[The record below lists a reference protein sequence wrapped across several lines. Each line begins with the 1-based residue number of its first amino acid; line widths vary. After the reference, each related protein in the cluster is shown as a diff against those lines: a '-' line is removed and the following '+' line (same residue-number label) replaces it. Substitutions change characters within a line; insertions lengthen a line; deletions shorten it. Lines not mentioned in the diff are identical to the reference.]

1 MTEQGL
7 PGAAAPAPLHKL
19 LQRQLKKHFG
29 PAGPP
34 AGLKEFLAAVSAS
47 YEESDSDRRLVERSL
62 ELASQELLQRNA
74 SLRER
79 EREQQIIFDS
89 VPAMIFYKDQDNHIL
104 RLNASAANSLG
115 KPAETLQGVAL
126 DEIFPPDVARALHE
140 DDLEVIRAGRPKLGI
155 IEAHPQGDGKV
166 HWVRTDKV
174 PYRDDRGNV
183 KGVIVL
189 SVDITDR
196 REAEEAVRAS
206 EEKYRLIVETAT
218 EGIWTLDR
226 EGRTT
231 FVNRVMAEMLG
242 YSRDEMLGRPVFDF
256 MQPEDLEDGR
266 AKLDGLMA
274 GTRVALDFRFR
285 RKNGADLWTQASGA
299 PMLGRDGDVIG
310 ALGMLTDI
318 TQRREAERKLKEA
331 YERLQKV
338 DKERMQFLN
347 NAAHELGTP
356 LTPIKLQ
363 IHLLKAR
370 LAPDAPADQS
380 KSVEILERNFERL
393 ARLVRDLLDSARL
406 QAATL
411 KIHAVPLDLRDVL
424 YECVENYLAPSRHAG
439 VALEVDELPPM
450 PVVADPSRLGQVFD
464 NLLSNAVKFAQHGGH
479 VRLGVEEDSGLWVVR
494 VQDDGLGMRPED
506 LKRLFQ
512 PFTQVHDTM
521 QSTKGGTGLGLY
533 VSRGIIEALGGTIAA
548 ESKGL
553 GHGSTFTVR
562 LPGAGSGASRAAAPS
577 GDNP

>member
-1 MTEQGL
+1 M
-7 PGAAAPAPLHKL
+7 
-19 LQRQLKKHFG
+19 
-29 PAGPP
+29 
-34 AGLKEFLAAVSAS
+34 SAS
-47 YEESDSDRRLVERSL
+47 YEEADSDRRLVERSL

-74 SLRER
+74 ALRER

-89 VPAMIFYKDQDNHIL
+89 VPAMIFYKDRDNHIL
-104 RLNASAANSLG
+104 RLNASAAQSLG
-115 KPAETLQGVAL
+115 KTAQALQGVAL
-126 DEIFPPDVARALHE
+126 DQIFPPEVAKALHQ
-140 DDLEVIRAGRPKLGI
+140 DDLEVIQDDRPKLGI
-155 IEAHPQGDGKV
+155 IESHPQADGKV

-174 PYRDDRGNV
+174 PYRDDRGNI

-206 EEKYRLIVETAT
+206 EERYRLIVETAT
-218 EGIWTLDR
+218 EGIWTLDK

-231 FVNRVMAEMLG
+231 FANRVMAELLG
-242 YSRDEMLGRPVFDF
+242 YTREEMMGRPVFDF
-256 MQPEDLEDGR
+256 MQAEDLETGR
-266 AKLDGLMA
+266 DKLGGLMA

-285 RKNGADLWTQASGA
+285 RKDGTDLWTQASGA
-299 PMLGRDGDVIG
+299 PMLGGDGKIIG

-318 TQRREAERKLKEA
+318 TQRREAESKLKDA

-370 LAPDAPADQS
+370 LAPDAPADQA
-380 KSVEILERNFERL
+380 KPVEILERNFERL

-411 KIHAVPLDLRDVL
+411 KVHAVPLDLRDVL
-424 YECVENYLAPSRHAG
+424 YECIENYLAPAREAG
-439 VALEVDELPPM
+439 VVLDVEDLPPM

-464 NLLSNAVKFAQHGGH
+464 NLLSNAVKFAARGGSI
-479 VRLGVEEDSGLWVVR
+479 RLAVANEPGLCVVR
-494 VQDDGLGMRPED
+494 ISDDGLGMRPED
-506 LKRLFQ
+506 VKRLFQ

-521 QSTKGGTGLGLY
+521 QTTKGGTGLGLY
-533 VSRGIIEALGGTIAA
+533 VSRGIIEALGGTISA
-548 ESKGL
+548 ESAGL
-553 GHGSTFTVR
+553 GKGSTFTVR
-562 LPGAGSGASRAAAPS
+562 LPLSKQGRGAAPS
-577 GDNP
+577 TGDNP

>member
-1 MTEQGL
+1 MSDE
-7 PGAAAPAPLHKL
+7 AVPAPLHKL
-19 LQRQLKKHFG
+19 LQRQLKRHFG

-34 AGLKEFLAAVSAS
+34 PGLKDFLAAVSAS

-74 SLRER
+74 ALRER

-89 VPAMIFYKDQDNHIL
+89 VPAMIFYKDRDNRIL
-104 RLNASAANSLG
+104 RLNASAAQALG
-115 KPAETLQGVAL
+115 KPAEALQGVAC
-126 DEIFPPDVARALHE
+126 EQIFPPEVAKSLHD
-140 DDLEVIRAGRPKLGI
+140 DDLEVIKMDRPKLGI
-155 IEAHPQGDGKV
+155 IEAHPQGDGKM

-174 PYRDDRGNV
+174 PYRDDRGNI

-206 EEKYRLIVETAT
+206 EERYRLIVETAT
-218 EGIWTLDR
+218 EGIWTLDKQ
-226 EGRTT
+226 GRTT
-231 FVNRVMAEMLG
+231 FANRVMAEMLG
-242 YSRDEMLGRPVFDF
+242 YTRDEMVGRHVFDF
-256 MQPEDLEDGR
+256 MQPEDLEEGR
-266 AKLDGLMA
+266 VKLASLMA

-285 RKNGADLWTQASGA
+285 RKDGTDLWTQASGA
-299 PMLGRDGDVIG
+299 PMLGRDGEVIG

-331 YERLQKV
+331 YEKLQKV

-370 LAPDAPADQS
+370 LPADAPAEQS
-380 KSVEILERNFERL
+380 RPVEILERNFERL

-411 KIHAVPLDLRDVL
+411 KIQLVPLDLRDVL
-424 YECVENYLAPSRHAG
+424 YECLENYLAPAREAG
-439 VALEVDELPPM
+439 VAMEVEDLPPM
-450 PVVADPSRLGQVFD
+450 PVLADPTRLGQVFD
-464 NLLSNAVKFAQHGGH
+464 NLLSNAIKFAPRGGLI
-479 VRLGVEEDSGLWVVR
+479 RLEVAQEAGQCVVR
-494 VQDDGLGMRPED
+494 VRDNGLGMRPED
-506 LKRLFQ
+506 IKRLFQ

-533 VSRGIIEALGGTIAA
+533 VSRGIIETLGGTISAD
-548 ESKGL
+548 SDGL
-553 GHGSTFTVR
+553 GKGSTFTVR
-562 LPGAGSGASRAAAPS
+562 LPVMQQAGRPEST

>member
-1 MTEQGL
+1 MAD
-7 PGAAAPAPLHKL
+7 AAAPTPLHKL
-19 LQRQLKKHFG
+19 LQRQLKRHFG

-34 AGLKEFLAAVSAS
+34 PGLKEFLASVSTS
-47 YEESDSDRRLVERSL
+47 YEESDADRRLVERSL

-89 VPAMIFYKDQDNHIL
+89 VPAMIYYKDRDNHIL
-104 RLNASAANSLG
+104 RLNAPAARALG
-115 KPAETLQGVAL
+115 KPVEDLQGVAL
-126 DEIFPPDVARALHE
+126 DQIFPTDVAKALHE
-140 DDLEVIRAGRPKLGI
+140 DDLEVIRAGQPKLGI
-155 IEAHPQGDGKV
+155 IESHPQGDGKV

-206 EEKYRLIVETAT
+206 EERYRLIVETAT
-218 EGIWTLDR
+218 EGIWTLDK

-231 FVNRVMAEMLG
+231 FANRVMAELLG
-242 YSRDEMLGRPVFDF
+242 YTREEMVGRHVFDF
-256 MQPEDLEDGR
+256 MHPEDLEDGR
-266 AKLDGLMA
+266 MKLGGLMA

-285 RKNGADLWTQASGA
+285 KKNGMDLWTQASGA
-299 PMLGRDGDVIG
+299 PMLGPDGEVIG

-370 LAPDAPADQS
+370 LAADAPADQT

-411 KIHAVPLDLRDVL
+411 KIHAVPLDLRNVL
-424 YECVENYLAPSRHAG
+424 YECIENYLAPSRQAG
-439 VALEVDELPPM
+439 VALDIEDLPPM

-464 NLLSNAVKFAQHGGH
+464 NLLSNAVKFAPRGGSI
-479 VRLGVEEDSGLWVVR
+479 RLSVAEESGTCVVR
-494 VQDDGLGMRPED
+494 ISDDGLGMRPED
-506 LKRLFQ
+506 VKRLFQ

-533 VSRGIIEALGGTIAA
+533 VSRGIIEALGGTVSA

-553 GHGSTFTVR
+553 GKGSTFTVR
-562 LPGAGSGASRAAAPS
+562 LPLAKGAELAVAAPS